1 MSDQLERA
9 LEREE
14 ALLEED
20 YNSGRITRKEYN
32 EQLRDLH
39 RDARA
44 ELEDAAWDAY
54 EQVMDGG
61 W

>member
-1 MSDQLERA
+1 MSYQLERA

-14 ALLEED
+14 DALLED
-20 YNSGRITRKEYN
+20 YNSGRISLKEYN
-32 EQLRDLH
+32 QQLRDLH

-44 ELEDAAWDAY
+44 ELQDEAWDAY
-54 EQVMDGG
+54 EQAMDGA